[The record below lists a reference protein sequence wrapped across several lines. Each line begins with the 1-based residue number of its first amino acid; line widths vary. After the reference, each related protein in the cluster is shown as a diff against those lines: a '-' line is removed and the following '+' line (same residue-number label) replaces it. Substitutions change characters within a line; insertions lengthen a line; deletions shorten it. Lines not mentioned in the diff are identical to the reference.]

1 MGLTER
7 LTERYPEGE
16 RDDNEFGD
24 QHLGRSQEAD
34 LHIGQNRRLVQFCFR
49 INIPS
54 SLLPNLLGF
63 LHKND
68 ITSCFPQQEPKDR
81 EQTTADDELDPKD
94 PMPIEWILV
103 GLDRSS
109 DEWSES
115 DTDHGCHTEDTH
127 WDTSFWRQFAP
138 NVADLPLG
146 PFQISAM
153 DPPTK
158 LIATELAPP
167 PKNRVVIMVAKFVP
181 TPEGT
186 RKMRKT
192 M

>member
-1 MGLTER
+1 MAPPMNGPRAIPTTDVIPKILMGIL
-7 LTERYPEGE
+7 
-16 RDDNEFGD
+16 
-24 QHLGRSQEAD
+24 RSD
-34 LHIGQNRRLVQFCFR
+34 VN
-49 INIPS
+49 S
-54 SLLPNLLGF
+54 LPNV
-63 LHKND
+63 
-68 ITSCFPQQEPKDR
+68 T
-81 EQTTADDELDPKD
+81 
-94 PMPIEWILV
+94 
-103 GLDRSS
+103 
-109 DEWSES
+109 
-115 DTDHGCHTEDTH
+115 
-127 WDTSFWRQFAP
+127 
-138 NVADLPLG
+138 DLPLG